1 MILNQTKMRL
11 RTLILVSSGLLAA
24 ACAKTSFEEN
34 VPQEEGS
41 ISIQLAPEIE
51 VKSETKAMAG
61 GPDKNEFKIEIYK
74 YTSSDLVRLYRDS
87 YANTVGQKIKL
98 NSAPYKI
105 HARHGDSLAAG
116 FNSIYYAGQA
126 IVNVRPQTDESV
138 TIEAKMANVKVAVEY
153 GDNLK
158 YDWPEYYVKVKSTT
172 PCGRKR
178 NLQFSQNEKRAG
190 YLPHG
195 NFVVELYVKIGEE
208 WKYYHSP
215 QMEALPNDFIT
226 FKVNT
231 EKAESDAVL
240 TARID
245 RDLEV
250 IEKSLMMS
258 SDWLPKDAPAI
269 VQKDGN
275 GADFGNQTFTIIE
288 ANNSRR
294 SDLKADIN
302 VPGRIKNCWLEV
314 TSDYLAGLGVPSRV
328 DLAGDLEPSVEQ
340 ALKSVGLK
348 WMKGMSGQRLAYV
361 DFSGITAW
369 LDQQPCGANLFNA
382 TFSLDVIDQRQ
393 AAGQTQSEPVKF
405 VQGKPTFEFYDI
417 PSYNCWAWQIKNIS
431 TYITAGNPEV
441 LVLEYKK
448 SSENDS
454 AWKVLDPI
462 DNDPGNTA
470 KIYNLLK
477 TAPGT
482 TYNFRLT
489 YNGNPL
495 TRVTKSATTEVAAQV
510 GNNSFEQHTYESFK
524 TTKKL
529 VINYGSEYVTWY
541 QPFRSGEPDKWWAV
555 NSSATLDANITP
567 EYVTYKC
574 FPTVSFTSGAHSGS
588 RAVIVASIAIDD
600 YGSEVKSGNAKTG
613 KLFIGTADNSSEL
626 KGTQTSSGHSFSSRP
641 ASMSFWYKLSSH
653 NSDPFSAEIQIMDAG
668 GAKIASG
675 MRNDI
680 SASTSA
686 WTKVTI
692 PLTYTTQTK
701 KAAKIYIIFN
711 SSATNSTAS
720 RKTSFT
726 RLNSSGSEVGSG
738 NIHAGNVVWIDDV
751 ELIYE

>member
-11 RTLILVSSGLLAA
+11 RTLILVCSGLLAA

-178 NLQFSQNEKRAG
+178 NLQFSQTEKRAG

-258 SDWLPKDAPAI
+258 SDWLPKDAPVI

-288 ANNSRR
+288 ANNNRR

-369 LDQQPCGANLFNA
+369 LDQQPCGSNPFNA

-393 AAGQTQSEPVKF
+393 AVGQTQSEPVKF
-405 VQGKPTFEFYDI
+405 VQGKPAFEFYDI
-417 PSYNCWAWQIKNIS
+417 PSYNCWAWKIENITTNVS
-431 TYITAGNPEV
+431 AGNPERV
-441 LVLEYKK
+441 VLEYKK
-448 SSENDS
+448 STDGES
-454 AWKVLDPI
+454 AWTVMTPSATSGTRTKDYDLT
-462 DNDPGNTA
+462 G
-470 KIYNLLK
+470 LQ
-477 TAPGT
+477 PGT

-510 GNNSFEQHTYESFK
+510 GNNSFEQHTYETFNFSISWSTAK
-524 TTKKL
+524 
-529 VINYGSEYVTWY
+529 GSRTWY
-541 QPFRSGEPDKWWAV
+541 QLYKSGETDPWWAV
-555 NSSATLDANITP
+555 NSTATLDNKFTAA
-567 EYVTYKC
+567 YWYYKC
-574 FPTVSFTSGAHSGS
+574 FPTVCVTNDNVYAGNRS
-588 RAVIVASIAIDD
+588 VILASIAVNDW
-600 YGSEVKSGNAKTG
+600 GSDAYSGDAVTGEVYIG
-613 KLFIGTADNSSEL
+613 KADNSGEHKNEHVSN
-626 KGTQTSSGHSFSSRP
+626 GHSFASRP
-641 ASMSFWYKLSSH
+641 SSMSFYCKFDCHDS
-653 NSDPFSAEIQIMDAG
+653 PFGAEIKLYNGSTQ
-668 GAKIASG
+668 IASG
-675 MRNDI
+675 
-680 SASTSA
+680 SYTSEQASVSS
-686 WTKVTI
+686 WTRVDI
-692 PLTYTTQTK
+692 PLTYSHTDR
-701 KAAKIYIIFN
+701 KADKIYIAFA
-711 SSATNSTAS
+711 SSSTNSTSS
-720 RKTSFT
+720 RTT
-726 RLNSSGSEVGSG
+726 TLNVLNTSGSNSKTE
-738 NIHAGNVVWIDDV
+738 NIHAGNIVWLDEVV
-751 ELIYE
+751 LIYE

>member
-1 MILNQTKMRL
+1 MRL
-11 RTLILVSSGLLAA
+11 RTLILVGSVLFAS
-24 ACAKTSFEEN
+24 ACAKTSFDE
-34 VPQEEGS
+34 VAPQGEGS

-158 YDWPEYYVKVKSTT
+158 YDWPEYYAKVKSTT

-226 FKVNT
+226 FKVDT

-275 GADFGNQTFTIIE
+275 GADFGNRTFTIIE
-288 ANNSRR
+288 ANNGSR

-361 DFSGITAW
+361 DFSGITTW
-369 LDQQPCGANLFNA
+369 LDKQPCGANLFNA

-393 AAGQTQSEPVKF
+393 AVGQTQSEPVKF
-405 VQGKPTFEFYDI
+405 VQGKPAFEFYDI

-431 TYITAGNPEV
+431 TYLTAGNPEV

-477 TAPGT
+477 TTPGT
-482 TYNFRLT
+482 TYNFRLR
-489 YNGNPL
+489 YNGNP
-495 TRVTKSATTEVAAQV
+495 VTQIVKSVTTESAAQIPNYNFSQWSQFSHVFDPAGPEWLGGASTTYTWHRPYSGTQFWDINAKVSMPSEGEGWTNPNVKCFPCAGRSTSCQTGAYSALLFVVSV
-510 GNNSFEQHTYESFK
+510 GRWNTNDTAPETKYTGELFIGSANNSGSPTYGKVSLTSRPSAVK
-524 TTKKL
+524 VVYKYAP
-529 VINYGSEYVTWY
+529 YGSEKFSMNFDLY
-541 QPFRSGEPDKWWAV
+541 SGSTKL
-555 NSSATLDANITP
+555 ATLSA
-567 EYVTYKC
+567 E
-574 FPTVSFTSGAHSGS
+574 GS
-588 RAVIVASIAIDD
+588 AASDW
-600 YGSEVKSGNAKTG
+600 
-613 KLFIGTADNSSEL
+613 SEL
-626 KGTQTSSGHSFSSRP
+626 ILPLSYTSSTQKATDVAVRF
-641 ASMSFWYKLSSH
+641 K
-653 NSDPFSAEIQIMDAG
+653 
-668 GAKIASG
+668 
-675 MRNDI
+675 
-680 SASTSA
+680 ASTSA
-686 WTKVTI
+686 SGVNVKTTI
-692 PLTYTTQTK
+692 EYGGGSYT
-701 KAAKIYIIFN
+701 AHI
-711 SSATNSTAS
+711 
-720 RKTSFT
+720 
-726 RLNSSGSEVGSG
+726 GSQLR
-738 NIHAGNVVWIDDV
+738 IDRV